1 MWDRAADAGWSLL
14 VGGIMGIA
22 SGVIWMVRK
31 VLGTQIQID
40 AANNQIELLRNEI
53 ANRDDLRAA
62 DSKRLEELHKDVR
75 ELREK
80 F

>member
-1 MWDRAADAGWSLL
+1 MWDRVADAGWSLL